1 MRIFRLISVSL
12 VLFTVGLLVLWYGAG
27 FKWQMPWR
35 SLAQGRAGAAGPA
48 EVGPVVRLEPF
59 LVTEWDGERERYVTV
74 TFELEV
80 TDDEGRLAVVAR
92 TSNVRS
98 EILALLADLHLS
110 DLGDA
115 SDYEAL
121 KKQVQSRLQPLLPGQ
136 PIRHVLITQFLIE

>member
-48 EVGPVVRLEPF
+48 EVGPVVRREPF

-80 TDDEGRLAVVAR
+80 TDDEGRLSVSLQAPAVAV
-92 TSNVRS
+92 SLIKQLVQV
-98 EILALLADLHLS
+98 
-110 DLGDA
+110 LG
-115 SDYEAL
+115 L
-121 KKQVQSRLQPLLPGQ
+121 
-136 PIRHVLITQFLIE
+136 

>member
-1 MRIFRLISVSL
+1 MRIFRIISVTL
-12 VLFTVGLLVLWYGAG
+12 VLFTIGLLVLGYGVG

-35 SLAQGRAGAAGPA
+35 SLAQGGGAAGPS

-59 LVTEWDGERERYVTV
+59 LVTESDGERERYVTV

-80 TDDEGRLAVVAR
+80 TDDQGRQAVLAR

-110 DLGDA
+110 EMGDA
-115 SDYEAL
+115 SDFEAL
-121 KKQVQSRLQPLLPGQ
+121 KKQVQRRLQPLLPGQ
-136 PIRHVLITQFLIE
+136 PIRNVLITQFLRE